1 MPKLKKIE
9 RWDLIGEIRNYF
21 NIKPYMGIIEWAQKN
36 ISFTDDVSAQR
47 DTLDFETYPYQV
59 EILKA
64 FEDLVHIKKIVVCAP
79 EQCGKSLIE
88 IVAMLWWMVYCPGQQ
103 LIVWPSDRKGRRSKP
118 D

>member
-9 RWDLIGEIRNYF
+9 RYDLVGEIRRF
-21 NIKPYMGIIEWAQKN
+21 FDIKPYMGIIEWAQKN

-47 DTLDFETYPYQV
+47 DTLDFEQYPYQV

-64 FEDLVHIKKIVVCAP
+64 FEDLIHIKKIVVCAP
-79 EQCGKSLIE
+79 EQCGKSRIE
-88 IVAMLWWMVYCPGQQ
+88 IVAMLWWMVYCPRTAANR
-103 LIVWPSDRKGRRSKP
+103 LAIRWKGRRSKS